1 VSNALAIGAVTA
13 VLKDLLDNGLI
24 DRNVGSSVGNVSVS
38 VLPPDRVIPLNG
50 PEPDQLNLFLYQV
63 THNPGWSNMDLPSRD
78 GNGRRASDPLLA
90 LDLHYLLTT
99 YGSDKFH
106 AEILLGYAMQILHE
120 TSVLSRKA
128 IREALQVPSPVGGGI
143 LPPAFRA
150 LSAAE
155 LADQVEQIK
164 ICPDSLNIEE
174 VSKLWAAFQTAYRTT
189 IAYQASVVLIESEK
203 PARSPLPVL
212 RRDITI
218 QPSTMPP
225 LPPFPTLETLNFPN
239 RQTSVRLGETFTIRG
254 HRLGGGTVVARF
266 SHPLL
271 STPIEIPVPAGSRT
285 PTELSVQLP
294 NAPANWPAGLY
305 SLAVIVRGAGR
316 PDQTTNEL
324 PLLLAPKITTTPMPT
339 SVTRGGNGDAT
350 LPLTCSPEVWPKQR
364 VSLLLGGREVFAE
377 DHPLQTDSMRFVI
390 KNAPLGEH
398 LLRLRVDGVESIIVK
413 RPADSPPTFDETQKV
428 RIT

>member
-1 VSNALAIGAVTA
+1 MSNALAIGAVTA
-13 VLKDLLDNGLI
+13 LLKNLLDNGLI
-24 DRNVGSSVGNVSVS
+24 DRDVGSSVGNVSVS

-50 PEPDQLNLFLYQV
+50 PEPDQLNLFLYRV

-78 GNGRRASDPLLA
+78 GNGRRTSDPLLA

-128 IREALQVPSPVGGGI
+128 VREALRAPSPISGGI
-143 LPPAFRA
+143 LPQAVRA

-164 ICPDSLNIEE
+164 ISPDSLNIEE
-174 VSKLWAAFQTAYRTT
+174 VSKLWASFQTAYRTT
-189 IAYQASVVLIESEK
+189 VTYQATVVLIESEK

-212 RRDITI
+212 RRNITVR
-218 QPSTMPP
+218 PSTVPP
-225 LPPFPTLETLNFPN
+225 VAPFPTLESLDLPN

-271 STPIEIPVPAGSRT
+271 RTPNEISVPDGNRT

-294 NAPANWPAGLY
+294 DAPADWPAGLY
-305 SLAVIVRGAGR
+305 SLAVVVRGAGS
-316 PDQTTNEL
+316 PNQTTNEL

-339 SVTRGGNGDAT
+339 SIARDGNGDAT
-350 LPLTCSPEVWPKQR
+350 LPLTSSPEVRPTQR
-364 VSLLLGGREVFAE
+364 VSLLLGDREVFAE
-377 DHPLQTDSMRFVI
+377 DHSQQTDSLRFVI
-390 KNAPLGEH
+390 KKAPLGEH

-413 RPADSPPTFDETQKV
+413 RPADSPPVFDETQKV